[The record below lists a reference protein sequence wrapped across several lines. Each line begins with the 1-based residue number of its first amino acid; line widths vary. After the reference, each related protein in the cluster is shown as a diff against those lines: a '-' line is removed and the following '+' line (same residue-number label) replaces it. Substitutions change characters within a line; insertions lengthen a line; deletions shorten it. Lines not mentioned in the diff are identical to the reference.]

1 MMPQSL
7 GWQFPF
13 ALLPFPHILHEAPE
27 LLHGRSGASLFIFL
41 KSGLGFAV
49 VFAGNV
55 ASHGIDHD
63 GRAKDDEQHCDDELQ
78 AVGNEHRAPGRFTGG
93 DGDRRRVP
101 DGADHGHQPLHQ
113 RREGDAEHD
122 DQRRE
127 QHLVA
132 AAGDLEED
140 AQRDENQRGKE
151 LIGRAEQRP
160 DVGVADLSKHIAQYK
175 RQNRGEIGIAQKL
188 APGLGVSHVVH
199 AEQLLEAHPRDTGN
213 GVKTRE
219 GKRRDAHGHKDR
231 GGIAG
236 NAEHLKEARDT
247 AAEDLER
254 SAGGGGAIGRRGCTG
269 HTEGEDGKQAFQNH
283 GAVANLE
290 HVLLVFNGL
299 GGCAGGN
306 KAVEAGYRAA
316 GDGDEQDGEHGAEL
330 FVVEAREDRQI
341 HRRVRNDQTNDRARD
356 HADEHKGGHVVPGL
370 FQQPHGKHGGEEDVD
385 KGDVAPSGLVENQG
399 AVHAHGKGGSDAQNT
414 DDGFLPAGEIQLLLH
429 KAEDDGEHHEHDGH
443 HAGRAVGLSGVGELG
458 HAVGHGVG
466 VERAGNHIGKRRND
480 NQAEQPAEQQ
490 KQLAAQLADV
500 FFNKHTHGLA
510 FVLDGGVQRAK
521 VRHSTEEGAADQHPQ
536 QHRQPAEGGS
546 LNGTGDRACARDRG
560 KLMAEDRPAVGGNV
574 ILAVVIFDG
583 GCLRFGV
590 DAPFLSQP
598 AAIER
603 IGGDKSDRRDQHDYK
618 CVHVISLSFLKT
630 LPFANAGSKKEA
642 LVLAAGLPDGSP
654 DAKTKADP
662 GTNAR
667 REFQLPRYHFACR
680 KTGLSTAARKSESVP
695 R

>member
-1 MMPQSL
+1 ML
-7 GWQFPF
+7 
-13 ALLPFPHILHEAPE
+13 
-27 LLHGRSGASLFIFL
+27 
-41 KSGLGFAV
+41 
-49 VFAGNV
+49 AGNV

-101 DGADHGHQPLHQ
+101 DGADHSHQPLHQ

-160 DVGVADLSKHIAQYK
+160 DVGIADLGKRIAQYK

-199 AEQLLEAHPRDTGN
+199 AEQLLEAHSRDTGD
-213 GVKTRE
+213 GVKARE
-219 GKRRDAHGHKDR
+219 GKGRDAHGHKDR

-254 SAGGGGAIGRRGCTG
+254 GAGGGGAIGRRGCAG
-269 HTEGEDGKQAFQNH
+269 HTEGEDGKQALQNH
-283 GAVANLE
+283 GTVADLE

-306 KAVEAGYRAA
+306 KAVEAGHRAA
-316 GDGDEQDGEHGAEL
+316 CDGDEQDGEHGAEL

-414 DDGFLPAGEIQLLLH
+414 DDSFLPAGEIQLLLH
-429 KAEDDGEHHEHDGH
+429 KAEDDGEHHEHNGH

-458 HAVGHGVG
+458 HAVGYGVG

-480 NQAEQPAEQQ
+480 DQAEQPAEQQ
-490 KQLAAQLADV
+490 KQLAAKLADV

-546 LNGTGDRACARDRG
+546 LNGTGDRACARDGG

-583 GCLRFGV
+583 GRLRFGV
-590 DAPFLSQP
+590 DAPFLGQP

-618 CVHVISLSFLKT
+618 CVHVISLSFLKA
-630 LPFANAGSKKEA
+630 LPFANAGSKK
-642 LVLAAGLPDGSP
+642 SP
-654 DAKTKADP
+654 RP
-662 GTNAR
+662 CR
-667 REFQLPRYHFACR
+667 RSP
-680 KTGLSTAARKSESVP
+680 
-695 R
+695 